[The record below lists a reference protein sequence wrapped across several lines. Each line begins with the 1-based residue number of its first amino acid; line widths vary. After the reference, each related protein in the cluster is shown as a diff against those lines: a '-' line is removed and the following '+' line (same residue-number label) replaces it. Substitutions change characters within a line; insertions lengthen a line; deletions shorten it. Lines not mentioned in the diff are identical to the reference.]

1 MRITDKSAEL
11 QRIETAK
18 IRPAATES
26 KEAAAPAAPIA
37 RADKIQFSAEGR
49 ALAQQKLESAQ
60 GAAEADA
67 PLSAER
73 TAEIRTRILQG
84 AYDSVDIVD
93 QVARRMLERGV
104 I

>member
-11 QRIETAK
+11 QRLEIAK
-18 IRPAATES
+18 ARPASTEG
-26 KEAAAPAAPIA
+26 KQAAVPASPVA
-37 RADKIQFSAEGR
+37 RADKIQFSEEGR
-49 ALAQQKLESAQ
+49 ALAQQKLDSAS